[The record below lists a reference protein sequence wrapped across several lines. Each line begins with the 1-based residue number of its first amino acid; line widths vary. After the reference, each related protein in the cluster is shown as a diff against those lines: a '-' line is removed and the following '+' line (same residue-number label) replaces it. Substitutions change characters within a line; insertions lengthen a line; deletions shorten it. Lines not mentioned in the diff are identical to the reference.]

1 MTESKRSTLLFALL
15 ALFALSV
22 MPLPATAKDTL
33 RVSFMTPPSTLH
45 PYAGY
50 VHTEVSVVI
59 SVYDGLVDR
68 DPSGAL
74 IPALATSWES
84 LNPTTWRFHLR
95 KGVKFHD
102 GTPFTAD
109 DVAYSVE
116 MDKRPNSRFKF
127 VAAKIIEV
135 KIIDPYTVDFITK
148 DPWPVLPDALYT
160 TMVIV
165 SKKYCE
171 GKTDDY
177 IAEHPMGTGRYKF
190 KEWVRESHIILE
202 ANKDHWD
209 GAPPIPKIVI
219 NPITNDATRIAGL
232 ITGQTDLC
240 VDVPLQ
246 YVSELQK
253 NADKIKLLSMGGPRV
268 IMFAMRLDK
277 PNFPTAKK
285 DVRQAL
291 MLGINEEAI
300 VKHLMSGMA
309 VPAAQLPAAKM
320 RGFNKELQR
329 PGYDPERAKQLL
341 AAAGYPD
348 GFDVDLFVTSDRYVM
363 DKEIGVAVAQQLS
376 KIGVKA
382 NLVARP
388 ATIHFKDIVGNKLD
402 FFMIGWEEA
411 TFDSARLIGTFL
423 KTGAV
428 WGGRYSNPEFD
439 KMLSEADET
448 ADLALRQK
456 KLADL
461 NKFIADNYLIIP
473 LHYEPIVY
481 GLSKD
486 IKVFKPNVKK
496 VISFQRISF

>member
-1 MTESKRSTLLFALL
+1 MTRAKRSPLFFALL
-15 ALFALSV
+15 ALFALTV
-22 MPLPATAKDTL
+22 TPLTAMAKDTL

-45 PYAGY
+45 PYGGF
-50 VHTEVSVVI
+50 VHTEVSIVMSI
-59 SVYDGLVDR
+59 YDGLVDR
-68 DPSGAL
+68 DTSGAL

-84 LNPTTWRFHLR
+84 LDPNTWRFHLR
-95 KGVKFHD
+95 KGVSFHD
-102 GTPFTAD
+102 GTPLTPE

-116 MDKRPNSRFKF
+116 MARRPVSRFRF
-127 VAAKIIEV
+127 VASKISDV
-135 KIIDPYTVDFITK
+135 KIVDPLTVDLITK
-148 DPWPVLPDALYT
+148 EPWPVLPDALYT
-160 TMVIV
+160 TMSIV

-171 GKTDDY
+171 GKTDEY
-177 IAEHPMGTGRYKF
+177 IADHPMGTGRYRLN
-190 KEWVRESHIILE
+190 EWVRESHVILE
-202 ANKDHWD
+202 ANKNHWD
-209 GAPPIPKIVI
+209 GAPPIPKVVI

-232 ITGQTDLC
+232 VTGQTDLC

-246 YVSELQK
+246 YVDQLK
-253 NADKIKLLSMGGPRV
+253 KTDKINVVSMGGPRIV
-268 IMFAMRLDK
+268 LFAMRMDNPDL
-277 PNFPTAKK
+277 PMAKK

-291 MLGINEEAI
+291 MQGINEDAI
-300 VKHLMSGMA
+300 VKHLMYGMA
-309 VPAAQLPAAKM
+309 VPAAQLPAPQF

-329 PGYDPERAKQLL
+329 PKYDPEQSKKLL
-341 AAAGYPD
+341 AGAGYSE
-348 GFDVDLFVTSDRYVM
+348 GFTIDLHVPSDRYVM

-376 KIGVKA
+376 MIGVKA

-388 ATIHFKDIVGNKLD
+388 ATIHFKDITTNKLD

-411 TFDSARLIGTFL
+411 TYDSARAIGTFL
-423 KTGAV
+423 GTGAE

-439 KMLSEADET
+439 KMLSEADQIANLE
-448 ADLALRQK
+448 LRQK

>member
-1 MTESKRSTLLFALL
+1 MTGAKRSPLFFALL
-15 ALFALSV
+15 VVLVLAV
-22 MPLPATAKDTL
+22 TPLPTMAKDTL
-33 RVSFMTPPSTLH
+33 HVSFMTPPSTLH

-50 VHTEVSVVI
+50 VHTEVSVNMG
-59 SVYDGLVDR
+59 VYDGLVDR

-74 IPALATSWES
+74 IPALATSWEAI
-84 LNPTTWRFHLR
+84 NPNTWRFHLR
-95 KGVKFHD
+95 KGVLFQD
-102 GTPFTAD
+102 GTPFTAE

-116 MDKRPNSRFKF
+116 MDKRPNSRFRF
-127 VAAKIIEV
+127 VAGRIVEV
-135 KIIDPYTVDFITK
+135 KITDPHTVDLITK
-148 DPWPVLPDALYT
+148 DPWPILPDALYT
-160 TMVIV
+160 TMFIV

-177 IAEHPMGTGRYKF
+177 IAEHPMGTGRYRL
-190 KEWVRESHIILE
+190 KEWVREGHIILE

-209 GAPPIPKIVI
+209 GAPPIRTVVI
-219 NPITNDATRIAGL
+219 NPITNDATRMAGL

-246 YVSELQK
+246 YVGELQK
-253 NADKIKLLSMGGPRV
+253 SDKIKVMSMGGPRV
-268 IMFAMRLDK
+268 ILFAMRLDK
-277 PNFPTAKK
+277 PDFPTAKK

-291 MLGINEEAI
+291 MLGINEDEI
-300 VKHLMSGMA
+300 VKHLMNGLA
-309 VPAAQLPAAKM
+309 VPAAQLPAPSM
-320 RGFNKELQR
+320 RGFNKDLKR
-329 PGYDPERAKQLL
+329 PAYDPAQSKKLL
-341 AAAGYPD
+341 SAAGYPD
-348 GFDVDLFVTSDRYVM
+348 GFAIDLHVSNDRYVM

-376 KIGVKA
+376 QIGVKA
-382 NLVARP
+382 NLVASP
-388 ATIHFKDIVGNKLD
+388 ATIQFKEINANKLD

-486 IKVFKPNVKK
+486 IKVFNPNVKK

>member
-1 MTESKRSTLLFALL
+1 MAGTKRFALVLALL
-15 ALFALSV
+15 ALAAT
-22 MPLPATAKDTL
+22 PLPAMARDTL
-33 RVSFMTPPSTLH
+33 RVSFMTPPSTFH
-45 PYAGY
+45 PYSGY

-84 LNPTTWRFHLR
+84 LNPNTWRFHLR
-95 KGVKFHD
+95 KGVKFQD
-102 GTPFTAD
+102 GTPFTAE

-116 MDKRPNSRFKF
+116 MDKRPMSRFKF
-127 VAAKIIEV
+127 VAGKISEV
-135 KIIDPYTVDFITK
+135 KIVDAHTVDLITQA
-148 DPWPVLPDALYT
+148 PWPILPDALYT
-160 TMVIV
+160 TMSIV

-171 GKTDDY
+171 GKTDEY
-177 IAEHPMGTGRYKF
+177 IAEHPMGTGRYRL
-190 KEWVRESHIILE
+190 KEWVRESHIMLE

-209 GAPPIPKIVI
+209 GAPPIPKVVI

-246 YVSELQK
+246 YVGELQK
-253 NADKIKLLSMGGPRV
+253 ADKIKVVSLGGPRV
-268 IMFAMRLDK
+268 ILFAMRLDN
-277 PNFPTAKK
+277 PDFPTAKK

-291 MLGINEEAI
+291 MLGINEDAI
-300 VKHLMSGMA
+300 VKHLMNGMA
-309 VPAAQLPAAKM
+309 VPAAQLPAPPV

-329 PGYDPERAKQLL
+329 PNYDPERSKQLL
-341 AAAGYPD
+341 AGAGYPG
-348 GFDVDLFVTSDRYVM
+348 GFAIDLHVSSDRYVM

-376 KIGVKA
+376 QIGVKA

-388 ATIHFKDIVGNKLD
+388 ATIHFKDITTNKLD

-411 TFDSARLIGTFL
+411 TFDSSRLIETFL
-423 KTGAV
+423 KTGAE

-439 KMLSEADET
+439 KMLSEADGT
-448 ADLALRQK
+448 ANLEVRQK

-461 NKFIADNYLIIP
+461 NKFILDNYLIIP

-486 IKVFKPNVKK
+486 IKVFNPNVKK
-496 VISFQRISF
+496 IVSFHRISY